1 MHQVSFIKT
10 LAILDPLN
18 NFIESLIDDI
28 TFYLENIVPWAAG
41 LILLGA
47 AILLLI
53 GFFVIFKKF
62 IKTIIVLSVLGGAAY
77 IIYDKTDLLNGI
89 LKIIF

>member
-1 MHQVSFIKT
+1 MHQVIFIKT
-10 LAILDPLN
+10 LALLDPVN

-41 LILLGA
+41 LILLGV

-53 GFFVIFKKF
+53 GFFVILKKF
-62 IKTIIVLSVLGGAAY
+62 IKTVIVLGVLGGAAY
-77 IIYDKTDLLNGI
+77 IIYTRTELLNDF

>member
-10 LAILDPLN
+10 LALLDPVN

-28 TFYLENIVPWAAG
+28 TFYLENIAPWAAG
-41 LILLGA
+41 LILLGV

-53 GFFVIFKKF
+53 GFFVLLKKF
-62 IKTIIVLSVLGGAAY
+62 IKTILVLGVLGGAAY
-77 IIYDKTDLLNGI
+77 IIYTRTSLLNDF